1 MNPLKYLSNWIQFLK
16 LLFFSLLFHQ
26 LYWIVTVHVFL
37 KWCFAHQFMKY
48 CTFFIVF
55 FIYFENYLVLVKRVL
70 KFLYFLNLFLLFCL
84 YPLQYWLLDIIHVLT
99 ALVRSRKFINR
110 LVHEQI
116 NLAIFDFLFY
126 FEFISRFQKIFSI
139 LIEQNVNI
147 SINFILLSVFLFHK
161 VTGSLETTFFL

>member
-1 MNPLKYLSNWIQFLK
+1 
-16 LLFFSLLFHQ
+16 
-26 LYWIVTVHVFL
+26 
-37 KWCFAHQFMKY
+37 MKD

-55 FIYFENYLVLVKRVL
+55 FMNFENYLVLVKRVL

-84 YPLQYWLLDIIHVLT
+84 YPLQYWLLDIIHVWP

-110 LVHEQI
+110 FVHKQI
-116 NLAIFDFLFY
+116 NLAIVDFLFDL
-126 FEFISRFQKIFSI
+126 EFISRFQKIFSI

-161 VTGSLETTFFL
+161 VTGGLETTFFL